1 MDLEINIRGAVQGP
15 SANPRKSLCSV
26 PPSQIENVDLACR
39 PQLEGIMAR
48 KTNRREFVQVAG
60 LAASGLVAAAA
71 PLSAADPEPQARPAP
86 RTMGARFR
94 ELMNGQEPLIC
105 ANAYDVITARL
116 VEVHGFKGVFV
127 GSSATNLELLALPD
141 QAVVTVSEI
150 IEYDSVI
157 AANVDIPVLADVD
170 DFGATPLNVYRF
182 AKQAERGGIG
192 CAAFDDRMP
201 INRATA
207 YSVPGVFPKDR
218 MIDNIHAA
226 ADARTDMVLI
236 ARCLAPTPN
245 NSYTEMLDRAA
256 AYAEAGADAV
266 WIGLPTAQDYVR
278 AADIIKKPLMAV
290 IGGAN
295 FPASPAAM
303 TAARIAIGQTPP
315 VVNIALGAVDKALAE
330 LKGTG
335 RMTEAQ
341 KGALSRETSRKVE
354 RVEELNA
361 RSRKYNLPR
370 PSASER

>member
-1 MDLEINIRGAVQGP
+1 MAT
-15 SANPRKSLCSV
+15 KS
-26 PPSQIENVDLACR
+26 
-39 PQLEGIMAR
+39 
-48 KTNRREFVQVAG
+48 NRREFVQVAG
-60 LAASGLVAAAA
+60 LAASGLMAAAGTL
-71 PLSAADPEPQARPAP
+71 PAAAQEARPAS

-94 ELMNGQEPLIC
+94 ELMNGSEPLIC
-105 ANAYDVITARL
+105 ANAFDAITARL
-116 VEVHGFKGVFV
+116 IEVHGFKGVFV
-127 GSSATNLELLALPD
+127 GSSAANLELLALPD

-150 IEYDSVI
+150 IEYDSII

-182 AKQAERGGIG
+182 AKQAERGGIA

-201 INRATA
+201 LNRATA
-207 YSVPGVFPKDR
+207 YAVPGVFPKAR

-266 WIGLPTAQDYVR
+266 WIGLPTAQDYVM
-278 AADIIKKPLMAV
+278 AADMIKKPLMAV
-290 IGGAN
+290 IGGPN
-295 FPASPAAM
+295 FPATPAAM
-303 TAARIAIGQTPP
+303 KAARIAVGQTPP

-335 RMTEAQ
+335 RMVEAQ

-354 RVEELNA
+354 RVDELNA
-361 RSRKYNLPR
+361 RSRKYNLPSA
-370 PSASER
+370 SASER